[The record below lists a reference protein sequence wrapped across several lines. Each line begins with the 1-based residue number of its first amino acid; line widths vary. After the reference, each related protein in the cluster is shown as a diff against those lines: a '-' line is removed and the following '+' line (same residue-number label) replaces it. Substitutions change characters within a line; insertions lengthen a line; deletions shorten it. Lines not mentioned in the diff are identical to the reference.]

1 MLTLA
6 LLSTSCAAPK
16 KASQSESRSEYSY
29 TSQNTLTQGSR
40 TEAQSLEET
49 ERLLTARIEVWLASR
64 EEQERELERDVEI
77 YDTQQPVDSATGTP
91 PLLARVRE
99 RERARIRNETGA
111 KMTGT
116 ETDSL
121 HSEAKDSISASDNLA
136 ARHEAEGAESEQEES
151 REQKWSNR
159 AILPIAAVL
168 VLLGILAAVY
178 VIFKRHSNNH

>member
-40 TEAQSLEET
+40 TEAQSIEET
-49 ERLLTARIEVWLASR
+49 ERLLTARIEAWLASR
-64 EEQERELERDVEI
+64 EEQDRELEREVEI
-77 YDTQQPVDSATGTP
+77 YDTQQPVDSATGTS

-121 HSEAKDSISASDNLA
+121 HSEAKDSISASDNLT
-136 ARHEAEGAESEQEES
+136 ARHEAEGTESEQEES
-151 REQKWSNR
+151 REQKGSNR
-159 AILPIAAVL
+159 AILPTAVL

-178 VIFKRHSNNH
+178 VIFKRHSNNN